1 MKIIPPQ
8 KLWQWDIN
16 KKVYI
21 SGITDADEWQV
32 HFATDDDCTALVLPI
47 KHDDSGYWAYIPNQL
62 VCEGRL
68 LLCYLYN
75 QVEDWA
81 HTETMIK
88 IPVQRRPKPAG
99 YTLVLTDIETRGSL
113 REDIGSLSS
122 LTTQTQ
128 NNLVDAINEVN
139 MKKHNDFDGRD
150 AADVHP
156 MSSITGLEK
165 KLQSIDSVGTGQAKA
180 IAQLKQDIKTIE
192 ATDKSQSQAISSMQ
206 QSISSIQSASES
218 NAAAISDMQVSISS
232 INDVDYTQSQ
242 AIADVQS
249 DIMTLIDQ
257 DTVLSQGIAAL
268 ANADTALAQAINSL
282 SDSVDSAFA
291 EVEAALDEKQPVG
304 DYITNAVDN
313 LVNYYLKSETYTQR
327 EVNDLVGSLT
337 HINIKV
343 VSSID
348 DVTEPNVIYLV
359 PVSGG
364 ESDDYYNE
372 YILVNGNP
380 ELIGNT
386 RVDLSDY
393 YTREQTDDLLSKKQ
407 PVGNYVTSVNGTTPD
422 AGGNVSIDVQTY
434 TAGEGIDISESGEI
448 AVTNPMDDEQVSETT
463 TWSSARIAGVLE
475 QAGVIR
481 KYGIL
486 WDKVEAT
493 CTRLWDAASI
503 TTTTTNFGHFGAVNP
518 NYDNP
523 FDSIYPWSERRVC
536 NYDMRV
542 LKTIVAD
549 GYDVLDAVTA
559 WEGEDAF
566 SYDPAEGLGVGVYTP
581 KFWYTAY
588 DTAEGR
594 VFGVSGAPIEGWYYS
609 EPIIAGRWLG
619 VVEQLDGVSVLGCRV
634 GIPTS
639 NVAIGTLHTY
649 AENASMTIDDVYS
662 WDAETV
668 LQIVEYANMNT
679 QLATGNG
686 VSNLYRQNAT
696 DLIMEDATESTVVKV
711 VAANAAYAIPG
722 AIMDIGTSNGGTQ
735 VARRYVV
742 STAADETDETL
753 LCVTLDEP
761 VTVTT
766 ANFWSIHGLI
776 NVADAEIGPASG
788 YIGTNGMC
796 NAYYRGR
803 VAAGNRPQYCL
814 GAHREG
820 QTNKIWIVPTRYQSE
835 TVLSLDTSVCI
846 DTGCTLPW
854 AEGDAA
860 VSGYISELALAEG
873 IAAFPLCSA
882 LGGSGS
888 KPVGD
893 YTYIPAKGGNTV
905 SVLGGGAYNGSLV
918 GRFSAHWHY
927 SRGAG
932 SWNLA
937 ASPSTKTALRS

>member
-1 MKIIPPQ
+1 MYKITPPC
-8 KLWQWDIN
+8 KVWQWDIN
-16 KKVYI
+16 DTITVEGIEDI
-21 SGITDADEWQV
+21 SKWQV
-32 HFATDDDCTALVLPI
+32 HFATVGDSNALVLEINP
-47 KHDDSGYWAYIPNQL
+47 DMTCYIPNQL
-62 VCEGRL
+62 VELGQAIYA
-68 LLCYLYN
+68 YLYN
-75 QVEDWA
+75 VEEQRA
-81 HTETMIK
+81 YTETAVLISVK
-88 IPVQRRPKPAG
+88 ARPRPLD
-99 YTLVLTDIETRGSL
+99 YISTPTDVLTWGQLRADIGTLSQLATEDKTSLVAAVNELHGDIDSIETDMTEQG
-113 REDIGSLSS
+113 
-122 LTTQTQ
+122 Q
-128 NNLVDAINEVN
+128 
-139 MKKHNDFDGRD
+139 
-150 AADVHP
+150 
-156 MSSITGLEK
+156 SITAMRSDVETIK
-165 KLQSIDSVGTGQAKA
+165 QSIT
-180 IAQLKQDIKTIE
+180 DINS
-192 ATDKSQSQAISSMQ
+192 TDTAQSQAIS
-206 QSISSIQSASES
+206 
-218 NAAAISDMQVSISS
+218 
-232 INDVDYTQSQ
+232 Q
-242 AIADVQS
+242 AQEDIDELAQS
-249 DIMTLIDQ
+249 DTQ
-257 DTVLSQGIAAL
+257 L
-268 ANADTALAQAINSL
+268 AKSVSSLAQT
-282 SDSVDSAFA
+282 VDKGFKQVQT
-291 EVEAALDEKQPVG
+291 ELDKKQPAG

-313 LVNYYLKSETYTQR
+313 LVNYYKKSETYTQS
-327 EVNDLVGSLT
+327 EVKDLIGSLT
-337 HINIKV
+337 HINIEA

-359 PVSGG
+359 PVSSG
-364 ESDDYYNE
+364 ESGDYYNE

-393 YTREQTDDLLSKKQ
+393 YTREQTDNLLKGKQ
-407 PVGNYVTSVNGTTPD
+407 PIGNYVTSVNGTTPD
-422 AGGNVSIDVQTY
+422 KGGNVSIDVQTY
-434 TAGEGIDISESGEI
+434 TAGEGIDISDSGEI
-448 AVTNPMDDEQVSETT
+448 AVTNPMDDGVVSPAT

-475 QAGVIR
+475 QAGVVR

-503 TTTTTNFGHFGAVNP
+503 TTTTANFGHFGAVNP

-536 NYDMRV
+536 NYDMRI

-559 WEGEDAF
+559 WEGEETF

-581 KFWYTAY
+581 EFWYTAY

-594 VFGVSGAPIEGWYYS
+594 VFGVSGAPINGWYYS

-639 NVAIGTLHTY
+639 NVGLGTMHTY
-649 AENASMTIDDVYS
+649 AENANMTIDDVYS

-679 QLATGNG
+679 QTATGNG
-686 VSNLYRQNAT
+686 VSNLSQQNAT
-696 DLIMEDATESTVVKV
+696 DLIMEDATDSTVVKV

-722 AIMDIGTSNGGTQ
+722 AIMDIGTSTGGMQ
-735 VARRYVV
+735 IARRYVV

-776 NVADAEIGPASG
+776 NVADAEIGSASG
-788 YIGTNGMC
+788 YIGANGRC

-803 VAAGNRPQYCL
+803 VTAGNKFQYCL
-814 GAHREG
+814 GVHREG
-820 QTNKIWIVPTRYQSE
+820 QTNKIWIVPTRYQAE

-860 VSGYISELALAEG
+860 ASGFISELALAEG

-882 LGGSGS
+882 LGGSSS

-893 YTYIPAKGGNTV
+893 YTYIPGKGGNTV
-905 SVLGGGAYNGSLV
+905 SVLGGSASSGSGG
-918 GRFSAHWHY
+918 GRFYAYWYY
-927 SRGAG
+927 SRG
-932 SWNLA
+932 SSSLDLA
-937 ASPSTKTALRS
+937 ASPSTKTALRNK

>member
-32 HFATDDDCTALVLPI
+32 HFATDDGRTALVLPI

-68 LLCYLYN
+68 LLCYLCN

-99 YTLVLTDIETRGSL
+99 YTLVLTDVETRGSL

-122 LTTQTQ
+122 LTAQTQ

-180 IAQLKQDIKTIE
+180 IAQLKQDIETIE
-192 ATDKSQSQAISSMQ
+192 ATDKSQSQAISSMR

-232 INDVDYTQSQ
+232 INDVDYIQSQ
-242 AIADVQS
+242 AIADAQS
-249 DIMTLIDQ
+249 DIMSLIDQ
-257 DTVLSQGIAAL
+257 DTVLSQDIAAL
-268 ANADTALAQAINSL
+268 ANADIALVQEINSL

-291 EVEAALDEKQPVG
+291 EVETALDNKQPVG
-304 DYITNAVDN
+304 D
-313 LVNYYLKSETYTQR
+313 
-327 EVNDLVGSLT
+327 
-337 HINIKV
+337 
-343 VSSID
+343 
-348 DVTEPNVIYLV
+348 
-359 PVSGG
+359 
-364 ESDDYYNE
+364 
-372 YILVNGNP
+372 
-380 ELIGNT
+380 
-386 RVDLSDY
+386 
-393 YTREQTDDLLSKKQ
+393 
-407 PVGNYVTSVNGTTPD
+407 YVTSVNGTTPD
-422 AGGNVSIDVQTY
+422 KGGNVSIDVQTY
-434 TAGEGIDISESGEI
+434 TAGEGIDISDSGEI
-448 AVTNPMDDEQVSETT
+448 AVANPMDDEQVSAGT
-463 TWSSARIAGVLE
+463 TWSSARVTEMLERAGT
-475 QAGVIR
+475 IK

-536 NYDMRV
+536 NYDMRI

-581 KFWYTAY
+581 EFWYTAY

-634 GIPTS
+634 GMPTTD
-639 NVAIGTLHTY
+639 VAIGTLHTY

-679 QLATGNG
+679 QIATGDG
-686 VSNLYRQNAT
+686 VFLYWENAT
-696 DLIMEDATESTVVKV
+696 YLIMEDATDSTVVKV

-722 AIMDIGTSNGGTQ
+722 AIMDIGTSKGGAQ
-735 VARRYVV
+735 VGRRYVI
-742 STAADETDETL
+742 STAADETDEAL

-776 NVADAEIGPASG
+776 NVANAEIGSASG
-788 YIGTNGMC
+788 YIGTNGQC

-803 VAAGNRPQYCL
+803 VTAGNRYQYCL

-820 QTNKIWIVPTRYQSE
+820 QTNKIWIVPTRYQAE

-854 AEGDAA
+854 AEGNAA
-860 VSGYISELALAEG
+860 VGGYISELALADG

-882 LGGSGS
+882 LGGSS
-888 KPVGD
+888 YKPVGD
-893 YTYIPAKGGNTV
+893 YAYIPAKGHNTV
-905 SVLGGGAYNGSLV
+905 SVLGGNASSDSGA
-918 GRFSAHWHY
+918 GRFCARWHDSRVSAY
-927 SRGAG
+927 
-932 SWNLA
+932 WNLA

>member
-32 HFATDDDCTALVLPI
+32 HFATDDDRTALVLPI

-62 VCEGRL
+62 VSEGRL

-113 REDIGSLSS
+113 REDIGNLSS

-139 MKKHNDFDGRD
+139 AKQHNDLDGRD

-180 IAQLKQDIKTIE
+180 IAQLKQDIKTNE

-206 QSISSIQSASES
+206 QSISSIKSASES

-232 INDVDYTQSQ
+232 INDVDYIQSQ
-242 AIADVQS
+242 AIADAQS
-249 DIMTLIDQ
+249 DIMRLIDQ
-257 DTVLSQGIAAL
+257 DAELLQDIEVL
-268 ANADTALAQAINSL
+268 ANADIALVQEINSL
-282 SDSVDSAFA
+282 SGSVDSAFA
-291 EVEAALDEKQPVG
+291 EVKTALD
-304 DYITNAVDN
+304 
-313 LVNYYLKSETYTQR
+313 
-327 EVNDLVGSLT
+327 
-337 HINIKV
+337 
-343 VSSID
+343 
-348 DVTEPNVIYLV
+348 
-359 PVSGG
+359 
-364 ESDDYYNE
+364 
-372 YILVNGNP
+372 
-380 ELIGNT
+380 
-386 RVDLSDY
+386 
-393 YTREQTDDLLSKKQ
+393 KKQ
-407 PVGNYVTSVNGTTPD
+407 PVGNYVTSVNGNVPD
-422 AGGNVSIDVQTY
+422 EGGNVSIDVQTY

-448 AVTNPMDDEQVSETT
+448 AVTNPMDDERVSETT
-463 TWSSARIAGVLE
+463 TWSSARIVGVLE
-475 QAGVIR
+475 QAGTIR

-559 WEGEDAF
+559 WEGEETF

-581 KFWYTAY
+581 EFWYTAY

-609 EPIIAGRWLG
+609 EPIVAGRWLG

-649 AENASMTIDDVYS
+649 AENANMTIDDVYS
-662 WDAETV
+662 WGAETV
-668 LQIVEYANMNT
+668 LQIVEYASMNT
-679 QLATGNG
+679 QIATGNG

-696 DLIMEDATESTVVKV
+696 DLIMEDATDSTVVKV

-722 AIMDIGTSNGGTQ
+722 AIMDIGTSSGGTQ
-735 VARRYVV
+735 VGRRYVI

-766 ANFWSIHGLI
+766 SNFWSIHGLI
-776 NVADAEIGPASG
+776 NVADAEIGSASG
-788 YIGTNGMC
+788 YIGTNGRC

-803 VAAGNRPQYCL
+803 VTPGNRFQYCL

-820 QTNKIWIVPTRYQSE
+820 QTNKIWVVPTRYQAE

-854 AEGDAA
+854 AEGNAA
-860 VSGYISELALAEG
+860 IGGYIGELALADG

-882 LGGSGS
+882 LGGSSS

-893 YTYIPAKGGNTV
+893 YAYIPIKGGNTV
-905 SVLGGGAYNGSLV
+905 SVLGGAGSSSND
-918 GRFSAHWHY
+918 GRFCAAWYCSRSASGWY
-927 SRGAG
+927 V
-932 SWNLA
+932 A

>member
-1 MKIIPPQ
+1 MQVKNMPKITPPC
-8 KLWQWDIN
+8 KVWQWDIN
-16 KKVYI
+16 DTITVEGIEDI
-21 SGITDADEWQV
+21 SKWQV
-32 HFATDDDCTALVLPI
+32 HFATVGDSNALVLEINP
-47 KHDDSGYWAYIPNQL
+47 DMTCYIPNQL
-62 VCEGRL
+62 VELGQAIYA
-68 LLCYLYN
+68 YLYN
-75 QVEDWA
+75 VEEQRA
-81 HTETMIK
+81 YTETAVL
-88 IPVQRRPKPAG
+88 IPVKARPRPLD
-99 YTLVLTDIETRGSL
+99 YISTPTDVLTWGQLRADIGTLSQLATEDKTSLVAAVNELHSDIDSIETTTTEQGQSITAIRS
-113 REDIGSLSS
+113 EIKNIEQSITDINNTDAAQSRQIAQNQQDIDELEQSDTQLAKSVSS
-122 LTTQTQ
+122 LAQT
-128 NNLVDAINEVN
+128 VD
-139 MKKHNDFDGRD
+139 KGF
-150 AADVHP
+150 
-156 MSSITGLEK
+156 
-165 KLQSIDSVGTGQAKA
+165 
-180 IAQLKQDIKTIE
+180 KQVQTE
-192 ATDKSQSQAISSMQ
+192 LDK
-206 QSISSIQSASES
+206 
-218 NAAAISDMQVSISS
+218 
-232 INDVDYTQSQ
+232 
-242 AIADVQS
+242 
-249 DIMTLIDQ
+249 
-257 DTVLSQGIAAL
+257 
-268 ANADTALAQAINSL
+268 
-282 SDSVDSAFA
+282 
-291 EVEAALDEKQPVG
+291 KQPVG
-304 DYITNAVDN
+304 DYITNAVDD
-313 LVNYYLKSETYTQR
+313 LVNYYLKSETYTQS
-327 EVNDLVGSLT
+327 EVNDLIGSLT
-337 HINIKV
+337 HINIEV

-380 ELIGNT
+380 ELIGTT

-393 YTREQTDDLLSKKQ
+393 YTREQTDDLLKGKQ
-407 PVGNYVTSVNGTTPD
+407 PIGNYVRSVNGSAPD

-448 AVTNPMDDEQVSETT
+448 AVTNPMDDDRVSTGT

-523 FDSIYPWSERRVC
+523 FDDIYPWSERRVC

-559 WEGEDAF
+559 WEGEDSF

-581 KFWYTAY
+581 EFWYTAY

-649 AENASMTIDDVYS
+649 AENAGMTIDDVYS

-679 QLATGNG
+679 QTATGNG
-686 VSNLYRQNAT
+686 VSILYRQNVT

-735 VARRYVV
+735 VGRRYVI

-766 ANFWSIHGLI
+766 ANIWSIHGLI
-776 NVADAEIGPASG
+776 NVADAEIGSASG
-788 YIGTNGMC
+788 YIGTNGLC

-803 VAAGNRPQYCL
+803 VTAGNKFQYCL

-820 QTNKIWIVPTRYQSE
+820 QTNKVWVVPTRYQAE

-854 AEGDAA
+854 GEGNADIE
-860 VSGYISELALAEG
+860 GYIGELALAEG

-888 KPVGD
+888 NPVGD
-893 YTYIPAKGGNTV
+893 YVYIPAKGGNTV
-905 SVLGGGAYNGSLV
+905 SVLGGYAAYGSLA
-918 GRFSAHWHY
+918 GRFCAYWDC
-927 SRGAG
+927 SRG
-932 SWNLA
+932 SSYWHLA
-937 ASPSTKTALRS
+937 ASPSTKSSHRGS

>member
-32 HFATDDDCTALVLPI
+32 HFATDDDRTALVLPI

-139 MKKHNDFDGRD
+139 AKKHNDLAGRD

-180 IAQLKQDIKTIE
+180 IAQLKQDIKMNE
-192 ATDKSQSQAISSMQ
+192 ATDKSQSQQ
-206 QSISSIQSASES
+206 
-218 NAAAISDMQVSISS
+218 
-232 INDVDYTQSQ
+232 
-242 AIADVQS
+242 IAQNRQNIGELAQS
-249 DIMTLIDQ
+249 DTQ
-257 DTVLSQGIAAL
+257 L
-268 ANADTALAQAINSL
+268 AKSVSSLAQT
-282 SDSVDSAFA
+282 VDKGFKQVQT
-291 EVEAALDEKQPVG
+291 ELDEKQPAG

-313 LVNYYLKSETYTQR
+313 LANYYLKSETYTR
-327 EVNDLVGSLT
+327 SEVKDLIGSLT

-359 PVSGG
+359 PASSG
-364 ESDDYYNE
+364 ESDDYYSE
-372 YILVNGNP
+372 YILVSGRP

-393 YTREQTDDLLSKKQ
+393 YTREQTDDLLDGKQ
-407 PVGNYVTSVNGTTPD
+407 PVGNYVRSVNGTTPD
-422 AGGNVSIDVQTY
+422 EGGNVNLDVQTY
-434 TAGEGIDISESGEI
+434 TAGEGISISESGEI
-448 AVTNPMDDEQVSETT
+448 AVTNPMDDKQVSETT
-463 TWSSARIAGVLE
+463 TWSSARVTEMLERAGT
-475 QAGVIR
+475 IK

-493 CTRLWDAASI
+493 CTRLWDAAGI
-503 TTTTTNFGHFGAVNP
+503 TTDTSNFGHFGAVNP

-581 KFWYTAY
+581 EFWYVAY

-639 NVAIGTLHTY
+639 SVAIGTLHTY
-649 AENASMTIDDVYS
+649 AENANMTIDDVYS

-668 LQIVEYANMNT
+668 LQIVEYAAMNT
-679 QLATGNG
+679 QAATGNG
-686 VSNLYRQNAT
+686 VSNLYQQNAT
-696 DLIMEDATESTVVKV
+696 DLIMENATESPVVKV
-711 VAANAAYAIPG
+711 VAANAAVVIPG
-722 AIMDIGTSNGGTQ
+722 AIMDIGTSNGGMQ
-735 VARRYVV
+735 IARRYVV

-776 NVADAEIGPASG
+776 NVADAEIGSASG
-788 YIGTNGMC
+788 YIGTNGRC

-803 VAAGNRPQYCL
+803 ATAGNKFQYCL

-820 QTNKIWIVPTRYQSE
+820 QINKIWIVPTRYQAE

-854 AEGDAA
+854 AEGNATI
-860 VSGYISELALAEG
+860 GGFIGELALADG

-882 LGGSGS
+882 LGGSSS

-893 YTYIPAKGGNTV
+893 YAYIPAKGSNTV
-905 SVLGGGAYNGSLV
+905 SVLGGSAGNGPPA
-918 GRFSAHWHY
+918 GRFFAYWDY
-927 SRGAG
+927 SRGSSA
-932 SWNLA
+932 WNLA
-937 ASPSTKTALRS
+937 ASPSTKTALRNK

>member
-62 VCEGRL
+62 VSEGRL

-139 MKKHNDFDGRD
+139 AKQHNDLNGRD

-180 IAQLKQDIKTIE
+180 IAQLKQDIKTNE
-192 ATDKSQSQAISSMQ
+192 ATDKSQSQAIS
-206 QSISSIQSASES
+206 
-218 NAAAISDMQVSISS
+218 
-232 INDVDYTQSQ
+232 Q
-242 AIADVQS
+242 AQEDIDELEQS
-249 DIMTLIDQ
+249 DTR
-257 DTVLSQGIAAL
+257 L
-268 ANADTALAQAINSL
+268 AKSVSSLAQT
-282 SDSVDSAFA
+282 VDKGFKQVQT
-291 EVEAALDEKQPVG
+291 ELDKKQPVG

-313 LVNYYLKSETYTQR
+313 LVNYYKKSETYTR
-327 EVNDLVGSLT
+327 SEVKDLIGSLT
-337 HINIKV
+337 HINIKI

-359 PVSGG
+359 PVNSGKSG
-364 ESDDYYNE
+364 DYYNE
-372 YILVNGNP
+372 YILVNGSP

-393 YTREQTDDLLSKKQ
+393 YTREQTDDLLNKKQ
-407 PVGNYVTSVNGTTPD
+407 PVGSYVTSVNGNAPD
-422 AGGNVSIDVQTY
+422 KGGNVSIDVQTY
-434 TAGEGIDISESGEI
+434 TAGEGIDISDTGAIS
-448 AVTNPMDDEQVSETT
+448 VTSPMDDKQVSTGT
-463 TWSSARIAGVLE
+463 TWSSARIVGVLE
-475 QAGVIR
+475 QTGTIR

-493 CTRLWDAASI
+493 CTRLWDAAGI

-559 WEGEDAF
+559 WEGEETF

-581 KFWYTAY
+581 EFWYTAY

-639 NVAIGTLHTY
+639 NVAISTLHTY

-668 LQIVEYANMNT
+668 LQIVEYASMNT
-679 QLATGNG
+679 QIATGNG

-696 DLIMEDATESTVVKV
+696 DLIMEDATDSTVVKV

-722 AIMDIGTSNGGTQ
+722 AIMDIGTSSGGTQ
-735 VARRYVV
+735 VGRRYVI

-766 ANFWSIHGLI
+766 SNFWSIHGLI
-776 NVADAEIGPASG
+776 NVADAEIGSASG
-788 YIGTNGMC
+788 YIGTNGRC

-803 VAAGNRPQYCL
+803 VTPGNRFQYCL

-820 QTNKIWIVPTRYQSE
+820 QTNKIWIVPTRYQAE
-835 TVLSLDTSVCI
+835 TVLSLGTSVCI

-854 AEGDAA
+854 AEGNAA
-860 VSGYISELALAEG
+860 IGGFIGELALADG

-882 LGGSGS
+882 LGGSSS

-905 SVLGGGAYNGSLV
+905 SVLGGYASRGSGA
-918 GRFSAHWHY
+918 GRFCANWND
-927 SRGAG
+927 SRGASHWG
-932 SWNLA
+932 LA

>member
-32 HFATDDDCTALVLPI
+32 HFATDDDRTALVLPI

-62 VCEGRL
+62 VSEGRL

-128 NNLVDAINEVN
+128 DNLVDAINEVN
-139 MKKHNDFDGRD
+139 MKKHNDLDGRD

-156 MSSITGLEK
+156 MSSITGLEQ
-165 KLQSIDSVGTGQAKA
+165 KLQSIDSSGESYAEK
-180 IAQLKQDIKTIE
+180 IAQLKQDIATNE
-192 ATDKSQSQAISSMQ
+192 ATDKSQSQAISSMR
-206 QSISSIQSASES
+206 QSISSIKSASES

-232 INDVDYTQSQ
+232 INDVDYNQSQ

-249 DIMTLIDQ
+249 NIMSLIDK
-257 DTVLSQGIAAL
+257 DTVLS
-268 ANADTALAQAINSL
+268 QAINSL
-282 SDSVDSAFA
+282 SSSVDSSFA
-291 EVEAALDEKQPVG
+291 KVEAALDKKQPVG

-313 LVNYYLKSETYTQR
+313 LVNYYLKSETYTR
-327 EVNDLVGSLT
+327 SEVKDLIGSLT

-359 PVSGG
+359 PVSSGKSG
-364 ESDDYYNE
+364 DYYNE

-393 YTREQTDDLLSKKQ
+393 YTKAQTDDLLDDKQ

-422 AGGNVSIDVQTY
+422 KGGNVSIDVQTY
-434 TAGEGIDISESGEI
+434 TAGEGIDISDSGEI
-448 AVTNPMDDEQVSETT
+448 AVTNPMDDGVVSPAT
-463 TWSSARIAGVLE
+463 TWSSARIAGELE
-475 QAGVIR
+475 KAGVFR
-481 KYGIL
+481 KCGIL
-486 WDKVEAT
+486 WDKVKAT
-493 CTRLWDAASI
+493 CTRLWDAAGI
-503 TTTTTNFGHFGAVNP
+503 TTDTSNFGHFGAVNP

-523 FDSIYPWSERRVC
+523 FDDIYPWSERRVC

-559 WEGEDAF
+559 WEGEETF

-581 KFWYTAY
+581 EFWYTAY

-649 AENASMTIDDVYS
+649 AENANMTVDDVYS

-679 QLATGNG
+679 QIATGDG
-686 VSNLYRQNAT
+686 VSSLYREFAT
-696 DLIMEDATESTVVKV
+696 DLIMEDATDSTVVKV

-722 AIMDIGTSNGGTQ
+722 AIMDIGTSNGGMQ
-735 VARRYVV
+735 VGRRYVI

-766 ANFWSIHGLI
+766 ANYWSIHGLI
-776 NVADAEIGPASG
+776 NVADAEIGSASG
-788 YIGTNGMC
+788 YIGTNGRC

-803 VAAGNRPQYCL
+803 ATAGNKFQYCL

-820 QTNKIWIVPTRYQSE
+820 QINKIWIVPTRYQAE

-854 AEGDAA
+854 AEGNAA
-860 VSGYISELALAEG
+860 IAGYIGELALADG

-882 LGGSGS
+882 LGGSSS

-893 YTYIPAKGGNTV
+893 YVYIPAKGDNTV
-905 SVLGGGAYNGSLV
+905 SILGGYAISGSDV
-918 GRFSAHWHY
+918 GRFYANWNCVRGSAI
-927 SRGAG
+927 
-932 SWNLA
+932 WNLA
-937 ASPSTKTALRS
+937 ASPSTKSALRS